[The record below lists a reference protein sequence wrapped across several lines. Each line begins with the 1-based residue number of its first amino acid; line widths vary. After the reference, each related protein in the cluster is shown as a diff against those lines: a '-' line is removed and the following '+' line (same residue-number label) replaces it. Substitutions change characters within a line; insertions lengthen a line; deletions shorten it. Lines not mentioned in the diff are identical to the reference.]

1 MDLGSLSE
9 FVAVAGAGLTSSN
22 SGGITVLG
30 GHVGLSPTGTCLG
43 DGVTCTATNPVING
57 ILYANDPEGVAA
69 QAKADLTVAYADAMG
84 RPPGTLVNDI
94 SGMTLAPGVYTSAS
108 TMSIAVSG
116 VVTLDGQGDNN
127 SVWIFQVGSSLTVN
141 NNAQIILIN
150 GARASNVFWAM
161 GASSTIGGDAVF
173 QGTVLASAS
182 NSVGTRSVVI
192 GRLLCLTGQITLL
205 SNTISL
211 PTL

>member
-1 MDLGSLSE
+1 M
-9 FVAVAGAGLTSSN
+9 FMIVAV
-22 SGGITVLG
+22 
-30 GHVGLSPTGTCLG
+30 
-43 DGVTCTATNPVING
+43 
-57 ILYANDPEGVAA
+57 
-69 QAKADLTVAYADAMG
+69 
-84 RPPGTLVNDI
+84 
-94 SGMTLAPGVYTSAS
+94 APGVYTSAS

-116 VVTLDGQGDNN
+116 VVTLDGEGDENA
-127 SVWIFQVGSSLTVN
+127 VWIFQVGSSLTVN

-173 QGTVLASAS
+173 QGTVMSSAS